1 MTVVNDRKKRVGRTW
16 EATEPAPSL
25 DAHVLTITK
34 IYLASNKISLIL
46 VPGGP
51 PMKRNKINLLGLKE
65 EVKYKDQGIIL
76 WHMVK
81 S

>member
-1 MTVVNDRKKRVGRTW
+1 
-16 EATEPAPSL
+16 
-25 DAHVLTITK
+25 
-34 IYLASNKISLIL
+34 
-46 VPGGP
+46 
-51 PMKRNKINLLGLKE
+51 MKRNKINLLGLKE